1 MSGRRPF
8 SRLTKDF
15 TAEDWKWVEE
25 KKAELRAEEARRKK
39 SAPAT
44 VSANAVQIGAR
55 SQYPL
60 PPLRGDL
67 SPCRER

>member
-8 SRLTKDF
+8 SQLTKDF
-15 TAEDWKWVEE
+15 TAEDWEWVEA

-44 VSANAVQIGAR
+44 VSANAAAPRGSRSRSSLRPAPAKEGAA
-55 SQYPL
+55 
-60 PPLRGDL
+60 
-67 SPCRER
+67 